1 MKLSSNITRFYRTFG
16 IKGTIDAFAK
26 AGVEGIDFNNDL
38 KEFYTDEH
46 DKNFYLDLKNYAQDK
61 GVKICQAHAPFARSG
76 QIVDVDDTPVDV
88 KHIIKSMENAS
99 YLGAPMIVV
108 HPSRNLDYNVEGN
121 LEKMF
126 EHNYNFYKSLIPYAE
141 EFGIK
146 VAIENIGRKTHTVT
160 STPERLIRLYD
171 ELNNP
176 AFTICF
182 DVGHCLLQEVDPA
195 ESIKKLGN
203 RLVNGCTH
211 IHDNDGISDLHTL
224 PYYGKVEWDSV
235 CKAFAEIGYNG
246 NLSYEA
252 SSFIKDLPVDLYE
265 FGLQHMSK
273 VGHYLIDKINSY
285 K

>member
-1 MKLSSNITRFYRTFG
+1 MKLSSNLVRFYSAFG
-16 IKGTIDAFAK
+16 VKGTIDVFSK
-26 AGVEGIDFNNDL
+26 AGVEGIDFNNDV
-38 KEFYTDEH
+38 KEFYSDEH
-46 DKNFYLDLKNYAQDK
+46 DKNYYLDLKNYAQDK
-61 GVKICQAHAPFARSG
+61 GLKICQAHAPFAGSG
-76 QIVDVDDTPVDV
+76 QIVDVDARVVDV

-108 HPSRNLDYNVEGN
+108 HPCRNLDYNVEGN

-126 EHNYNFYKSLIPYAE
+126 EYNYNFYKSLIPYAE

-146 VAIENIGRKTHTVT
+146 IAIENIGRKTHTVT

-182 DVGHCLLQEVDPA
+182 DVGHCLLQDVDPA

-211 IHDNDGISDLHTL
+211 VHDNDGIIDLHTL

-235 CKAFAEIGYNG
+235 CKALAEIGYEGDFN
-246 NLSYEA
+246 YEA
-252 SSFIKDLPVDLYE
+252 SGFIKNLPQELYE
-265 FGLQHMSK
+265 SGLKQMSA
-273 VGHYLIDKINSY
+273 VGHYLIEKIKSY